1 MKKLIFF
8 KLSLVFIILLK
19 STIVVSDETQLIGV
33 FGASGRTGSHI
44 IEELK
49 QRDVRIKAFSRSA
62 NQKDSSDDLDWVYA
76 DVTDE
81 ESLSIA
87 LRDVD
92 VIISAIGPVGG
103 DNSEI
108 VDYQGTI
115 NIVSAARK
123 NDVQQIIY
131 MSSIGAGGAEN
142 ISTVILNLFA
152 NKTMKWKALAE
163 EEIRKSGISFTIVRP
178 GGLLGETAT
187 QGIQFSQ
194 GDNVLG
200 WIPRGDVAAVLVES
214 IYKDGAKNKT
224 FEVINDDSIAIN
236 AWRDE
241 FDNLNL
247 NEYGKIATG
256 ELPIRYWLIPL
267 MILLGIIYL
276 IRRGRVKN

>member
-1 MKKLIFF
+1 MKRLTPFF
-8 KLSLVFIILLK
+8 FTLAFFTLFQ

-33 FGASGRTGSHI
+33 FGASGRTGTHI

-49 QRDVRIKAFSRSA
+49 KRDVGIRAFSRSA
-62 NQKDSSDDLDWVYA
+62 DQKDSLDALDWVYA

-108 VDYQGTI
+108 VDYLGTI
-115 NIVSAARK
+115 NIVSAAKK

-163 EEIRKSGISFTIVRP
+163 DEIRNSGISFTIVRP
-178 GGLLGETAT
+178 GGLVGETAT

-224 FEVINDDSIAIN
+224 FEVINDESLAVN

-241 FDNLNL
+241 FDSLEL

-256 ELPIRYWLIPL
+256 ELPIRYWLIPS
-267 MILLGIIYL
+267 MILLGVIYL
-276 IRRGRVKN
+276 IRRRRRRN

>member
-178 GGLLGETAT
+178 GGLLGEKAT

-276 IRRGRVKN
+276 IRRRRAKN